1 MSGFAIPAP
10 FPRLAGLAA
19 NGRLPQ
25 SLLLSGP
32 SGAPTVEAAI
42 ALSAIVNSS
51 DRDPESE
58 ATRVLHQRIVGTDSA
73 FRAGGAAGGGPG
85 PAGGPYPDVRILRP
99 ESGKPIRVDEV
110 RQAIAAVRTHPF
122 EGRRRVLVIEA
133 ADTMNPPAAN
143 ALLKTLEE
151 PHPWLGLILCATRE
165 AALLPTIVSRC
176 QRWRFAA
183 PTTPEVAARLREAH
197 DYPPEEAAVAAAAA
211 RGDLARALAL
221 PRDRLLPLAEEA
233 ERMAA
238 IVGRGIAPPARTAL
252 TERLMKASPRSRK
265 PGHIDELQTVLVL
278 LRATLRDLAALRS
291 EGAAVSGDRRTPAE
305 DRRTRARE
313 RLRRGAAPRR
323 GDRPQHVPLLR
334 QQADAARRPPAR
346 LQRDRPADRRCADA
360 RETRGEER
368 RSLTG
373 IVRRRRAKRA
383 ERSAGL

>member
-1 MSGFAIPAP
+1 MSGFSIPAP

-19 NGRLPQ
+19 SGRLPQ

-51 DRDPESE
+51 DRCPDSE

-73 FRAGGAAGGGPG
+73 FRAGGAAGGGTG

-183 PTTPEVAARLREAH
+183 PTTPEVAARLQEAH
-197 DYPPEEAAVAAAAA
+197 DYPPEEAVVAAAAA

-252 TERLMKASPRSRK
+252 TERIMKASPRSRK
-265 PGHIDELQTVLVL
+265 AGHIDELQTVLVL
-278 LRATLRDLAALRS
+278 LRATLRDLAALCS
-291 EGAAVSGDRRTPAE
+291 ESAAVSGDAGHLRKIAE
-305 DRRTRARE
+305 LAPGSAFAEALLLVEETDRNMYRSYGNKRMQLDALLLAFNEIAR
-313 RLRRGAAPRR
+313 P
-323 GDRPQHVPLLR
+323 
-334 QQADAARRPPAR
+334 
-346 LQRDRPADRRCADA
+346 
-360 RETRGEER
+360 
-368 RSLTG
+368 
-373 IVRRRRAKRA
+373 IVVARRRAKRA

>member
-1 MSGFAIPAP
+1 MSGFSIPAP

-19 NGRLPQ
+19 SGRLPQ

-73 FRAGGAAGGGPG
+73 FRTGGEAGRGTG

-99 ESGKPIRVDEV
+99 ERGKPIRVDEV

-151 PHPWLGLILCATRE
+151 PHAWLGLILCATRE

-183 PTTPEVAARLREAH
+183 PTTPEVAARLQEAH
-197 DYPPEEAAVAAAAA
+197 DYPPEEAVVAAAAA

-221 PRDRLLPLAEEA
+221 PRDRLLPLAEDA

-278 LRATLRDLAALRS
+278 LRATLRDLAAF
-291 EGAAVSGDRRTPAE
+291 VP
-305 DRRTRARE
+305 RAR
-313 RLRRGAAPRR
+313 RSPAMPDTSGRSPNSRPGAPSPRRCSSSRRPTATCTAPTATSGCSSTRSCSPSTRSPGPSSSPGAAPSGLR
-323 GDRPQHVPLLR
+323 GASSRW
-334 QQADAARRPPAR
+334 
-346 LQRDRPADRRCADA
+346 
-360 RETRGEER
+360 
-368 RSLTG
+368 
-373 IVRRRRAKRA
+373 
-383 ERSAGL
+383 

>member
-1 MSGFAIPAP
+1 MPGFSIPAP

-51 DRDPESE
+51 NRDPESE
-58 ATRVLHQRIVGTDSA
+58 ATRVLHQRILQTDSA
-73 FRAGGAAGGGPG
+73 FRAGGGAGAAGEWTG
-85 PAGGPYPDVRILRP
+85 PAAGPYPDVRILRP

-110 RQAIAAVRTHPF
+110 RQAIAGVRTHPF

-183 PTTPEVAARLREAH
+183 PKTPEVAARLQEAH
-197 DYPPEEAAVAAAAA
+197 DYPPEEAVVAAAAA

-238 IVGRGIAPPARTAL
+238 IVGRGIPPPARMAL

-265 PGHIDELQTVLVL
+265 AGHIDELQTVLVL

-291 EGAAVSGDRRTPAE
+291 EGAALSGDAG
-305 DRRTRARE
+305 
-313 RLRRGAAPRR
+313 RLREIAELAP
-323 GDRPQHVPLLR
+323 GSAFAEALLLTEETDRNMYRSYGNKRMQLDGLLLAFNEIARPLVI
-334 QQADAARRPPAR
+334 AR
-346 LQRDRPADRRCADA
+346 L
-360 RETRGEER
+360 
-368 RSLTG
+368 
-373 IVRRRRAKRA
+373 RAKRA
-383 ERSAGL
+383 AGR

>member
-1 MSGFAIPAP
+1 MSGFSIPAP

-19 NGRLPQ
+19 SGRLPQ

-73 FRAGGAAGGGPG
+73 FRTGGAAGGGPG

-197 DYPPEEAAVAAAAA
+197 DYPPEEAVGRRRRRPGRPRAGARAAARPAVAAR
-211 RGDLARALAL
+211 RGSRADG
-221 PRDRLLPLAEEA
+221 RDR
-233 ERMAA
+233 R
-238 IVGRGIAPPARTAL
+238 
-252 TERLMKASPRSRK
+252 
-265 PGHIDELQTVLVL
+265 PGH
-278 LRATLRDLAALRS
+278 RAAGADGAHRTTH
-291 EGAAVSGDRRTPAE
+291 EGLS
-305 DRRTRARE
+305 
-313 RLRRGAAPRR
+313 
-323 GDRPQHVPLLR
+323 PQP
-334 QQADAARRPPAR
+334 
-346 LQRDRPADRRCADA
+346 
-360 RETRGEER
+360 E
-368 RSLTG
+368 
-373 IVRRRRAKRA
+373 
-383 ERSAGL
+383 AGPHR

>member
-1 MSGFAIPAP
+1 MSGFSIPAP

-73 FRAGGAAGGGPG
+73 FRTGGAAGGGSGPAGGTG

-197 DYPPEEAAVAAAAA
+197 DYPPEEAVVAAAAA

-238 IVGRGIAPPARTAL
+238 IVGRGIAPPARTVL

-291 EGAAVSGDRRTPAE
+291 EGAAVSGDPGHLRKIAELAPGSAFAEALLLVEETDRNMYRSYGNKRMQLDALLLAFNEIARPLVVARMRT
-305 DRRTRARE
+305 
-313 RLRRGAAPRR
+313 
-323 GDRPQHVPLLR
+323 
-334 QQADAARRPPAR
+334 
-346 LQRDRPADRRCADA
+346 
-360 RETRGEER
+360 
-368 RSLTG
+368 
-373 IVRRRRAKRA
+373 KRA